1 MDREGDRLE
10 ILYSSIYSIGHE
22 VIQMSQDFFE
32 ATQNILP
39 NLNQTDRDL
48 FEYVV
53 KNMDHVKDLSIQ
65 KFAAER
71 FLSTTT
77 IFRFTQKLGFSGYTD
92 FINSLLVTAHQT
104 KDVGIPQALHNKI
117 YSEMYLKNIIEA
129 VRVMPV
135 ELVARVMD
143 VLETMPKIFLFTDE
157 HASLIGQYSEKLFL
171 GLGFTTYFPEA
182 AYQMPNLL
190 DTIKSNDMIIA
201 LSYSGQDQNLIN
213 IIKKVYVSQK
223 PFLLSITRADNNVLE
238 GLSDVN
244 FYVFAEEIHINGM
257 NLTSTV
263 PMLTVLELLVY
274 EYIAHSN
281 DPK

>member
-1 MDREGDRLE
+1 
-10 ILYSSIYSIGHE
+10 
-22 VIQMSQDFFE
+22 MSQDFFE
-32 ATQNILP
+32 TTQNVLP

-53 KNMDHVKDLSIQ
+53 KNMDRVKDMSIQ

-92 FINSLLVTAHQT
+92 FINSLLVTTHQA
-104 KDVGIPQALHNKI
+104 KDIEIPYALHNKI
-117 YSEMYLKNIIEA
+117 YSEEYLKNIIEA
-129 VRVMPV
+129 VRIMPV
-135 ELVARVMD
+135 DLVAKVMD
-143 VLETMPKIFLFTDE
+143 ILEPMPKIFILTDE

-171 GLGFTTYFPEA
+171 GLGFTAYFPEA
-182 AYQMPNLL
+182 SYQMQGLP
-190 DTIKSNDMIIA
+190 DTIKSGDMIIA
-201 LSYSGQDQNLIN
+201 LSYSGQDPSLIN
-213 IIKKVYVSQK
+213 IIKRVFVNEK

-238 GLSDVN
+238 GLSDIN
-244 FYVFAEEIHINGM
+244 FYVFAEEIYINGM
-257 NLTSTV
+257 NLTSNI

-274 EYIAHSN
+274 EYIAHSS

>member
-1 MDREGDRLE
+1 
-10 ILYSSIYSIGHE
+10 
-22 VIQMSQDFFE
+22 MSQNFFE
-32 ATQNILP
+32 ATQNVLSG
-39 NLNQTDRDL
+39 LNQTDRDL

-92 FINSLLVTAHQT
+92 FVNSLLVTIHQA
-104 KDVGIPQALHNKI
+104 KDMEIPQALHNKI
-117 YSEMYLKNIIEA
+117 YSEEYLKNIIEA
-129 VRVMPV
+129 VRIMPV
-135 ELVARVMD
+135 DLVAQVMD
-143 VLETMPKIFLFTDE
+143 VLESTPKIFILTDE

-182 AYQMPNLL
+182 VYQTRSLL
-190 DTIKSNDMIIA
+190 DTIKSGDMIIA
-201 LSYSGQDQNLIN
+201 LSYSGQDHELIN
-213 IIKKVYVSQK
+213 IIENVFVNEK
-223 PFLLSITRADNNVLE
+223 PFLLSITRAENNVLE
-238 GLSDVN
+238 SLSDVN

-257 NLTSTV
+257 NLTSNV

-274 EYIAHSN
+274 EYIAHSS
-281 DPK
+281 DLK